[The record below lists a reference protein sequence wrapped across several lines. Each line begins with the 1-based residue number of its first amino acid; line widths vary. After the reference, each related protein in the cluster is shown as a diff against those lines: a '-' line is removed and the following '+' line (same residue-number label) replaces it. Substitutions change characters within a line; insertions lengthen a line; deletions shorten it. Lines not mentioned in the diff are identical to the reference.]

1 MKLPTAK
8 LFIFEED
15 REWML
20 QRIREATSAC
30 GPSFCNYNK
39 ELAPIVRGI
48 SYQDSCMKLKMLE
61 HKRIT
66 FG

>member
-1 MKLPTAK
+1 
-8 LFIFEED
+8 
-15 REWML
+15 ML